1 VRLFTRRGYDW
12 SDRYPDHP
20 GRAQAPQD
28 FIRMGKPWSFG
39 PDGISDFAKLYFG
52 KGNAEV
58 RLYAF
63 DLLADD
69 GVDMRDE
76 TLQVR
81 KPWTV
86 ALFALD

>member
-1 VRLFTRRGYDW
+1 
-12 SDRYPDHP
+12 
-20 GRAQAPQD
+20 
-28 FIRMGKPWSFG
+28 MGKPWSFG
-39 PDGISDFAKLYFG
+39 PDDISDFATLYFG